1 MRPFRSLHA
10 DLDGLA
16 PSPFVRLSVAV
27 VLTAAVVGSGIAVGR
42 ATATCSIDI
51 THTVPPAPPSP
62 SASPSTDVG
71 LAGGA
76 AGDHSEHGAVEAATH
91 AITVLGG
98 DLVLRRDAYHDAVG
112 QLAAP
117 SAREDLLR
125 RADQLVDALDA
136 HTGIVSAAARG
147 VRVTVSTTP
156 LRWHVDA
163 YSDTAAAVRIW
174 SLGLIAAD
182 GTVPP
187 TATWAAGVVR
197 LEWTDGAWRLDGVDA
212 VAGPVPRF
220 VQTAA
225 AGAALPSELDV
236 FGRYDDAPA
245 S

>member
-1 MRPFRSLHA
+1 MRPLRSLHA

-27 VLTAAVVGSGIAVGR
+27 VLTAAVIGSGIAVGR

-51 THTVPPAPPSP
+51 THTVPSAPSP

-76 AGDHSEHGAVEAATH
+76 AGDHSEHGAVAAATH
-91 AITVLGG
+91 VITVLGG
-98 DLVLRRDAYHDAVG
+98 DLVLRRDAYRDAVDR
-112 QLAAP
+112 LAAP
-117 SAREDLLR
+117 SARVDLLR

-136 HTGIVSAAARG
+136 HTGIVSAAASG

-163 YSDTAAAVRIW
+163 YSGTAAAVRIW

-212 VAGPVPRF
+212 VAGPVPRS